1 MPKNNYSSGN
11 PNTKSDFYVEYS
23 PSISDGIKLDIQSK
37 SKTLHGSKLTETSLN
52 TLNELGQHQKQSI
65 TTGNGVLT
73 TFAMDLNASQNSL
86 LVVYGNVIQE
96 PGAGKAYTVTGQNIT
111 FTSPPAS
118 GTSLYIIYLGQE
130 LTSITNPTIAE
141 VNTLATT
148 IAQTEA
154 AALAIALGG

>member
-1 MPKNNYSSGN
+1 MAYIGR
-11 PNTKSDFYVEYS
+11 
-23 PSISDGIKLDIQSK
+23 GL
-37 SKTLHGSKLTETSLN
+37 
-52 TLNELGQHQKQSI
+52 ELGQHQKQSI

-96 PGAGKAYTVTGQNIT
+96 PGAGKAYTVTNTTIT
-111 FTSPPAS
+111 FTSAPAA

-130 LTSITNPTIAE
+130 LVSVANPSTAEATS
-141 VNTLATT
+141 

>member
-1 MPKNNYSSGN
+1 MAYIGR
-11 PNTKSDFYVEYS
+11 
-23 PSISDGIKLDIQSK
+23 GL
-37 SKTLHGSKLTETSLN
+37 
-52 TLNELGQHQKQSI
+52 ELGQHQKQSI

-96 PGAGKAYTVTGQNIT
+96 PGAGKAYTCVGTTIT
-111 FTSPPAS
+111 FTSAPAA

-130 LTSITNPTIAE
+130 LVSVANPSTAEATS
-141 VNTLATT
+141 